1 MDIPL
6 FILQLIFFLIL
17 SVFLFTIPG
26 VFLLIKSYTK
36 FSFWEEVIL
45 GTVVGFAF
53 FTLLS
58 YVLAIL
64 NINILL
70 IPIISLINISA
81 LKRMVSL
88 RNQITLL
95 PQKSLLLLILIFVL
109 GVAGQ
114 LLIISPSGI
123 YQNGNLVFWSSHG
136 HDSLWHI
143 SLMNEY
149 QKRLP
154 MQNPSYAGERLVN
167 YHFFS
172 DIAPAEFNRYFKLSP
187 LDLYFRFF
195 PFLYSF
201 LLGSLAYLF
210 GKKLGGN
217 FSSGFWAVIFTY
229 FAGSFGYIVTFTQN
243 GSIGGESLFWAS
255 QIQSSTGNP
264 PQIIALIIVLTF
276 LYLFRIFIKY
286 QNKFLLLICAFIAG
300 ALTGFKIYGALILL
314 LSLLLTGL
322 WQLIRERKFHI
333 FAVFLVSSL
342 LSAVLYFP
350 NASNTAAFLIFEPW
364 WFIRTLIVAPDRLN
378 LVDWELRR
386 QTYIY
391 HGNWIRVLQIE
402 LTGFLIFFFGNLGFR
417 FLGIF
422 SFFSVLKTI
431 FKNYFSM
438 ILVLILIISFLLPLL
453 FLQKGVAA
461 NTIQFMQYFLLIF
474 GILAG
479 ISVAKI
485 LLKIK
490 SNVSSVLIS
499 LLIIIFLVPTQVA
512 LIYSFYNRTPITKI
526 DARELLALEF
536 LKKNVSNDNIILTPQ
551 YNKDLNLND
560 PIPHIWDWFD
570 TSYISALSGKR
581 VYLSDTEQLD
591 IMGYDF
597 KKRLEFTKNIFL
609 ENDPNIFSNNLKE
622 NGIDYLY
629 LPIPLSLKV
638 DLTKT
643 YFKKVF
649 SNSLVEIWKVQ
660 Q

>member
-1 MDIPL
+1 MDSISFMIQL
-6 FILQLIFFLIL
+6 TIFSFLSIL
-17 SVFLFTIPG
+17 LFTIPG
-26 VFLLIKSYTK
+26 IFLLEKSYPK
-36 FSFWEEVIL
+36 FSFWEKIIL

-64 NINILL
+64 NIDILL

-81 LKRMVSL
+81 LKKTVSL

-95 PQKSLLLLILIFVL
+95 PQKSLLLLILIFIL

-123 YQNGNLVFWSSHG
+123 YQDGNLIFYSSHG

-149 QKRLP
+149 QKGLP
-154 MQNPSYAGERLVN
+154 MQNPSFAGERLVN

-172 DIAPAEFNRYFKLSP
+172 DIAPAEFNRYFNFSP

-195 PFLYSF
+195 PLIYSI
-201 LLGSLAYLF
+201 LLGSLAYLL
-210 GKKLGGN
+210 GKKLGG
-217 FSSGFWAVIFTY
+217 SYTAGLWATIFTY
-229 FAGSFGYIVTFTQN
+229 FAGSFGYIVTYMQN
-243 GSIGGESLFWAS
+243 GTVGGESLFWAS

-286 QNKFLLLICAFIAG
+286 RNKFLLLICALIAG
-300 ALTGFKIYGALILL
+300 VLTGFKIYGALILL
-314 LSLLLTGL
+314 LSLLLIGL
-322 WQLIRERKFHI
+322 WQLIRERKIHI
-333 FAVFLVSSL
+333 FAVFFVSSL
-342 LSAVLYFP
+342 LSAFLYFP

-391 HGNWIRVLQIE
+391 QGNWIRVLQIE
-402 LTGFLIFFFGNLGFR
+402 LTGFLIFFFGNLGMR

-422 SFFSVLKTI
+422 SFFSLLKTF

-438 ILVLILIISFLLPLL
+438 ILVLIMTISFLLPLL
-453 FLQKGVAA
+453 FLQKGIAA
-461 NTIQFMQYFLLIF
+461 NTIQFMQYFLLIT

-479 ISVAKI
+479 LSVAKI
-485 LLKIK
+485 LLKIR

-499 LLIIIFLVPTQVA
+499 LLIIIFSVPTQVA

-526 DARELLALEF
+526 DSQELLALEF
-536 LKKNVSNDNIILTPQ
+536 LKKNVSNDNIILTSP
-551 YNKDLNLND
+551 YNKDLNFND
-560 PIPHIWDWFD
+560 PIPHMWDWFD
-570 TSYISALSGKR
+570 TSYVSALSGKR

-597 KKRLEFTKNIFL
+597 KKRLEFTKSIFL
-609 ENDPNIFSNNLKE
+609 EDNPVIFSNQLKDS
-622 NGIDYLY
+622 NIDYLY
-629 LPIPLSLKV
+629 LPIPLSPKV

>member
-6 FILQLIFFLIL
+6 FTLQLIFFLIL
-17 SVFLFTIPG
+17 SVFFFTIPG
-26 VFLLIKSYTK
+26 ALLLIKSYNK
-36 FSFWEEVIL
+36 FSFWEKVVL
-45 GTVVGFAF
+45 GTVVGFIT

-58 YVLAIL
+58 YVLVLLKLHVLLLPIITI
-64 NINILL
+64 INIFSIKFIRSLKGRFSILPFKSSILL
-70 IPIISLINISA
+70 YS
-81 LKRMVSL
+81 
-88 RNQITLL
+88 
-95 PQKSLLLLILIFVL
+95 IFSIGL
-109 GVAGQ
+109 FGQ

-123 YQNGNLVFWSSHG
+123 FKNGNLIFYSSHG

-149 QKRLP
+149 EKGLP
-154 MQNPSYAGERLVN
+154 MRNPSFSGERLVN

-172 DIAPAEFNRYFKLSP
+172 DIAPAEFNRYFKFSP

-195 PFLYSF
+195 PLLYSF
-201 LLGSLAYLF
+201 LLGSLAYLI

-217 FSSGFWAVIFTY
+217 FSSGIWAVIFTY
-229 FAGSFGYIVTFTQN
+229 FAGSFGYIVTLMKN
-243 GSIGGESLFWAS
+243 GTIGGESLFWAS

-264 PQIIALIIVLTF
+264 PQIVALIIVLTF
-276 LYLFRIFIKY
+276 LYLFIFFTKY
-286 QNKFLLLICAFIAG
+286 QNKSLLLLCAFIAG

-314 LSLLLTGL
+314 TSLLLTGL
-322 WQLIRERKFHI
+322 WQLIRERKIHI
-333 FAVFLVSSL
+333 FAVFLVSGL
-342 LSAVLYFP
+342 LSAILYLP

-417 FLGIF
+417 LLGIF
-422 SFFSVLKTI
+422 SFFSVLKTF

-438 ILVLILIISFLLPLL
+438 ILLLIMTISFLLPLL

-461 NTIQFMQYFLLIF
+461 NTIQFIQYFLLIS

-485 LLKIK
+485 LLKFR
-490 SNVSSVLIS
+490 SNISSVLIS
-499 LLIIIFLVPTQVA
+499 LLIIIFSVPTQVA

-526 DARELLALEF
+526 DSQELLALDF
-536 LKKNVSNDNIILTPQ
+536 LKKNVSSDSIILAPP

-560 PIPHIWDWFD
+560 PIPQIWDWFD
-570 TSYISALSGKR
+570 TSYISALSGKS
-581 VYLSDTEQLD
+581 VYLSDSEQLD

-597 KKRLEFTKNIFL
+597 KKRLDFSKNVFL
-609 ENDPNIFSNNLKE
+609 EIDPSAFSKQLRE
-622 NGIDYLY
+622 TGINYLY
-629 LPIPLSLKV
+629 FPLPLSPKV
-638 DLTKT
+638 ILTQT
-643 YFKKVF
+643 NLQKVF
-649 SNSLVEIWKVQ
+649 SNTLVEIWEIR
-660 Q
+660 